1 MPRPKRSLIVM
12 TSHADMGVSGKKTG
26 KWFDEGGDPVLR
38 VSRGG
43 LPGSAELSSGWIGTD
58 RSSEWA
64 LAVHDREHRPVPRGL
79 GGDAGTER
87 NGEPERNRL
96 PQLRRLFVSGRLRAT
111 VGCPGA
117 ISRGFIRERN
127 RRRFAPLASRRIAG
141 ASQTIPTGRP
151 ALRDSS
157 IIFRTTNHSPHRVAA
172 DGRAGLRR
180 GSPVTRRV
188 QSVRATRYEPK
199 AEGDVLMSNTCRRR
213 AELQ

>member
-26 KWFDEGGDPVLR
+26 KSFDEGGDPVLR

-79 GGDAGTER
+79 GGDAGAEG

-111 VGCPGA
+111 VGAVRGVRSAVKCFKYPGA
-117 ISRGFIRERN
+117 QSETVCAFGIAQNRGCVADHPHGAARAQGLLNHLQDDSESLAAQGGGRWP
-127 RRRFAPLASRRIAG
+127 RWPEAGFAGDAPSAVG
-141 ASQTIPTGRP
+141 
-151 ALRDSS
+151 
-157 IIFRTTNHSPHRVAA
+157 
-172 DGRAGLRR
+172 
-180 GSPVTRRV
+180 
-188 QSVRATRYEPK
+188 TRYT
-199 AEGDVLMSNTCRRR
+199 LR
-213 AELQ
+213 AQS

>member
-12 TSHADMGVSGKKTG
+12 TSHADMGVRRKKTG
-26 KWFDEGGDPVLR
+26 NWFDEGGDPVLR

-79 GGDAGTER
+79 GGDAGAEGS
-87 NGEPERNRL
+87 GEPERNRL
-96 PQLRRLFVSGRLRAT
+96 PQLRRLFLPGGHEQLWDVRGRSAVALSGSAIGEGLRLWHRAESRC
-111 VGCPGA
+111 VADHPHGA
-117 ISRGFIRERN
+117 
-127 RRRFAPLASRRIAG
+127 
-141 ASQTIPTGRP
+141 RP

-172 DGRAGLRR
+172 DGRAGPRR

-188 QSVRATRYEPK
+188 QSVHATTPK
-199 AEGDVLMSNTCRRR
+199 LKESFR
-213 AELQ
+213 